1 MSDDWEAEKQRVIAS
16 RREALHF
23 FSNENK
29 LEREKYL
36 VRQLL
41 EANEINFE
49 EEELFEA
56 EEPAD
61 IAFHECN
68 FQVNPAYSS
77 HHA

>member
-1 MSDDWEAEKQRVIAS
+1 MSDDWEAEKQRMIAS

-41 EANEINFE
+41 EANEVNFE
-49 EEELFEA
+49 EEELCEA
-56 EEPAD
+56 
-61 IAFHECN
+61 
-68 FQVNPAYSS
+68 
-77 HHA
+77 